1 MHRSLCLPLVL
12 VACTSSPLQDPT
24 LTPKPMP
31 CGTLLVDAGT
41 PHLPY
46 ALAGKS
52 VDGGS
57 QPFELRSERS
67 IDGRTLPAGTVVH
80 GLLDEGDWV
89 RPPQFADAWFWRRDF
104 AMVKRFGDESWIRL
118 DLASGREERMPFR
131 RLVTAR
137 RHNDNDLAHG
147 RAVGVDADPGSP
159 DLCCLWLLDDDWR
172 IAAKLE
178 RVIPGP
184 EREGYYWPSQAVEV
198 LDRAYVVHHRN
209 EAGADFDVVYDLAG
223 KPLSPPLEPLRIL
236 AADSRPSRL
245 LGAIRT
251 EPGADIY
258 WPLHDDGTITPKPDH
273 IAGIRV
279 IERGMGDRTGRSPFW
294 CGIVIGEVG
303 GEPRVAVLGPYEWHG
318 QAAIEALAK
327 SDYRAVE
334 SVEYRYAD
342 PGDYDRRN
350 GYTGATLRTLYGLI
364 VHKIS
369 TGQWHI
375 VGREGSGV
383 IGLAYPTREAAY
395 AELARYNQQNDA
407 THLAESERQRKEYDY
422 AMSWRERRVA
432 REAEYANAVKA
443 ALQQMM
449 QQFRREDHTAALE
462 FARGRRDQDG
472 AGADAYARFVAHCA
486 ENGFEKVP
494 LDDLELARSIAT
506 ESSLQDRLL
515 AELQRDYSEKYP
527 VAASVAAGSGGGFD
541 GGGSSR
547 GSGPAAPVWSGPSV
561 GETLNNA
568 RWNSQL
574 NYLSGQTN
582 SYWSSS
588 GVQRR

>member
-1 MHRSLCLPLVL
+1 MHRILCLPLVL
-12 VACTSSPLQDPT
+12 VACNSSPLNDPT
-24 LTPKPMP
+24 LTPKSMSS
-31 CGTLLVDAGT
+31 GLAWKLV
-41 PHLPY
+41 
-46 ALAGKS
+46 K
-52 VDGGS
+52 GGS
-57 QPFELRSERS
+57 QSFELRSER
-67 IDGRTLPAGTVVH
+67 IVDGRTLPAGTVVH
-80 GLLDEGDWV
+80 GLLDDGDWV
-89 RPPQFADAWFWRRDF
+89 RLPQFADAWFWRRDF

-137 RHNDNDLAHG
+137 RHNDNDLDRG
-147 RAVGVDADPGSP
+147 RVVGVDADPGAP
-159 DLCCLWLLDDDWR
+159 DLCCIWLLDDDWR
-172 IAAKLE
+172 VAAKLE

-184 EREGYYWPSQAVEV
+184 ERDGYYWPSQAVEV

-223 KPLSPPLEPLRIL
+223 KPLSPELDPLRIL
-236 AADSRPSRL
+236 AADARPSRL

-251 EPGADIY
+251 EPGVDIY

-303 GEPRVAVLGPYEWHG
+303 GEPRVAVLAPNQWHG
-318 QAAIEALAK
+318 EAAIEALAK

-364 VHKIS
+364 VQKVS
-369 TGQWHI
+369 TGEWQI
-375 VGREGSGV
+375 VGRDGRGV
-383 IGLAYPTREAAY
+383 IGLAYASREAAY
-395 AELARYNQQNDA
+395 TALAQYSKQNDA
-407 THLAESERQRKEYDY
+407 SHLAESERQRKEYDY

-443 ALQQMM
+443 ALQEMM
-449 QQFRREDHTAALE
+449 QQFRRADSTAALGV
-462 FARGRRDQDG
+462 ARTRRDQDD
-472 AGADAYARFVAHCA
+472 AGAEAYARFVAHCA
-486 ENGFEKVP
+486 EHGETVVP
-494 LDDLELARSIAT
+494 LEDLESARGIAM
-506 ESSLQDRLL
+506 EPALQDRLL
-515 AELQRDYSEKYP
+515 GALQRGYPAKYP
-527 VAASVAAGSGGGFD
+527 VAASVASGSGGGGSSS
-541 GGGSSR
+541 GGGA
-547 GSGPAAPVWSGPSV
+547 AAPVWSGPSV

>member
-1 MHRSLCLPLVL
+1 MHRVLCLPLVL
-12 VACTSSPLQDPT
+12 VACTSSPLNDPT
-24 LTPKPMP
+24 LTPKSMP
-31 CGTLLVDAGT
+31 RG
-41 PHLPY
+41 
-46 ALAGKS
+46 LAGKT
-52 VDGGS
+52 VKGGS
-57 QPFELRSERS
+57 QSFELRSERVV
-67 IDGRTLPAGTVVH
+67 DGRTLPAGTVVH
-80 GLLDEGDWV
+80 GLLDEDDWV

-104 AMVKRFGDESWIRL
+104 AMVKRFGDEPWIRL
-118 DLASGREERMPFR
+118 DLESGREERLPFR
-131 RLVTAR
+131 HLVTAR

-147 RAVGVDADPGSP
+147 RVVGVDADPEAPG
-159 DLCCLWLLDDDWR
+159 LCCIWLLDDDWR
-172 IAAKLE
+172 VATRLE

-209 EAGADFDVVYDLAG
+209 EAGADFDVVYDLVG

-236 AADSRPSRL
+236 AADTRPSRL

-251 EPGADIY
+251 DPGADIY

-294 CGIVIGEVG
+294 CGVVIGEIG
-303 GEPRVAVLGPYEWHG
+303 GEPRAAVLAPNQWHG
-318 QAAIEALAK
+318 EAAIEALAK
-327 SDYRAVE
+327 SDYRVVE

-364 VHKIS
+364 VHKVS
-369 TGQWHI
+369 TGEWHI
-375 VGREGSGV
+375 VDRAGGGI
-383 IGLAYPTREAAY
+383 IGFGHATREAAY
-395 AELARYNQQNDA
+395 TALAQYSKQNDA
-407 THLAESERQRKEYDY
+407 SHLVESERQRKEYDY

-443 ALQQMM
+443 ALQSMLQL
-449 QQFRREDHTAALE
+449 FRREDPTAALGV
-462 FARGRRDQDG
+462 ARTRRDQDA
-472 AGADAYARFVAHCA
+472 AGAEAYARFVAHCA
-486 ENGFEKVP
+486 ENGLQKVP
-494 LDDLELARSIAT
+494 LDDLELARSIAI

-515 AELQRDYSEKYP
+515 AVLQRDHPAKYA
-527 VAASVAAGSGGGFD
+527 VAAPVAAGSGGGFG
-541 GGGSSR
+541 GGGSSS

-561 GETLNNA
+561 AETLNNA

-574 NYLSGQTN
+574 DYLSGQTS